1 MVIEALDRLSRLGI
15 TETFELLGKLKACS
29 VELHETLN
37 NRVIRSLDDLGTGV
51 MALVDSYPA
60 QAYSAKLS
68 ERVGKAW
75 ASKKIDAANGKL
87 VTKNVPAWLE
97 YSGEEDD

>member
-1 MVIEALDRLSRLGI
+1 MKGNPLSRDITCRAVNLGKFFADAATGKYRGYALVIEALDRLSRLGI

-51 MALVDSYPA
+51 MALVDS
-60 QAYSAKLS
+60 SAS
-68 ERVGKAW
+68 V
-75 ASKKIDAANGKL
+75 
-87 VTKNVPAWLE
+87 
-97 YSGEEDD
+97 